1 MDFNAKNK
9 AVQMINYVQESIDLR
24 ANDEHVMVL
33 MGNDFTFMNA
43 YANYKQLEKLI
54 KVGNA
59 IQ

>member
-9 AVQMINYVQESIDLR
+9 AVQMINYAQESIDLR

-43 YANYKQLEKLI
+43 YSNYKQLEKLI